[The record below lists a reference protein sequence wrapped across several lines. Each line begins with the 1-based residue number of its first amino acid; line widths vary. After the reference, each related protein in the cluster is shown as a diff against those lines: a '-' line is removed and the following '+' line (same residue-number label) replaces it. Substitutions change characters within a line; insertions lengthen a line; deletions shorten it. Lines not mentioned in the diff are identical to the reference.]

1 MPPFRKRGRRG
12 GRKSPLGAFSLV
24 GSLSLNSAQLV
35 IELDTSSI
43 NLSIA
48 ATDLDYVKV
57 LKLLVQRHP
66 SATAAACRVRLTMAT
81 AQVVATQQQL
91 DVFVPRTVASWLQGG
106 VYKRYGPPLTS
117 ADCGP

>member
-1 MPPFRKRGRRG
+1 MAPFARKRRAGG
-12 GRKSPLGAFSLV
+12 GRKSPLAGFSLV

-48 ATDLDYVKV
+48 ATDQDYVKV

-66 SATAAACRVRLTMAT
+66 SATAAACCVRLTTAT

-91 DVFVPRTVASWLQGG
+91 DVFVPRTVASWLHTG

-117 ADCGP
+117 AD